1 MMEGAV
7 CIVLQRCDS
16 AELLIDNESS
26 FAHMGRGLIAYI
38 SFTRDVTKEQLQ
50 LAAKTVL
57 NLPLV

>member
-16 AELLIDNESS
+16 AELLIDNESR
-26 FAHMGRGLIAYI
+26 FAHMGRGLIVYT
-38 SFTRDVTKEQLQ
+38 SFTRDATKEQLQ